1 MKSLFVLLLTLG
13 TAHEVLQARDTT
25 GFFAF
30 QQQEQRLSALSRQF
44 IAGKTDA
51 VRRAS
56 ALKVYEDLGNVLA
69 APNSWNY
76 PFDTLRQAAVSV
88 LTAKDGLCRLFTWNL
103 ILKDG
108 KHLYFG
114 YVQYKIRK
122 EWKLEALLDT
132 VRTKIPDLEYAET
145 DASRWPGALYY
156 TLEPFRFKKKNYYL
170 LLGYDGA
177 DARTN
182 RKILDVLNLN
192 QGDGVLFGLPVFR
205 RKEGDFE
212 PKLRWVAEAA
222 EQAVISFRYEP
233 ARNIIVLSEL
243 AKAFEN
249 SPDDPSFMVPSG
261 DYHYFARDNK
271 GYWVF
276 HPLLTDFDFGKRR

>member
-1 MKSLFVLLLTLG
+1 MKSLFFFMLTLG
-13 TAHEVLQARDTT
+13 TVHHTFGSRDTT
-25 GFFAF
+25 GFFVF
-30 QQQEQRLSALSRQF
+30 QQQEQRLSPLSRQF
-44 IAGKTDA
+44 ISGKTDA
-51 VRRAS
+51 VRRAA
-56 ALKVYEDLGNVLA
+56 ALKVYEELGAALA
-69 APNSWNY
+69 SPNSWNY
-76 PFDTLRQAAVSV
+76 PFDSLRQAAVSV
-88 LTAKDGLCRLFTWNL
+88 IAASDGLCRLFTWNL

-114 YVQYKIRK
+114 YVQYKIKK
-122 EWKLEALLDT
+122 EWKLESLLDT
-132 VRTKIPDLEYAET
+132 ARNKIPDLEYAET

-156 TLEPFRFKKKNYYL
+156 TIEPFRFKKRNYYL

-212 PKLRWVAEAA
+212 PKLRWVTEAA

-261 DYHYFARDNK
+261 DYHYFSRDNK

-276 HPLLTDFDFGKRR
+276 HPLLTDFDFRRKR